1 MMLLLFGVFF
11 IIFKGNRLIYLLIG
25 FEMLLLRVLFMFRSL
40 LRGIGLILLIF
51 HMVISSVTG
60 VLVLIKVVSRYG
72 SDLTIE

>member
-1 MMLLLFGVFF
+1 MLLLFGVFF

-25 FEMLLLRVLFMFRSL
+25 FEMLLLRALFIYRSL
-40 LRGIGLILLIF
+40 LRGMGLILFIF
-51 HMVISSVTG
+51 YMVISSVTG